1 MTGVIDEEAPRDD
14 EEDRDLPF
22 DEGRDPREKGD
33 DDGQEY
39 GDPRDRREEED
50 EIGDGL

>member
-1 MTGVIDEEAPRDD
+1 MKGDFNEAPERDD

-22 DEGRDPREKGD
+22 DEARDPREKGD

-39 GDPRDRREEED
+39 GDPRDQREED